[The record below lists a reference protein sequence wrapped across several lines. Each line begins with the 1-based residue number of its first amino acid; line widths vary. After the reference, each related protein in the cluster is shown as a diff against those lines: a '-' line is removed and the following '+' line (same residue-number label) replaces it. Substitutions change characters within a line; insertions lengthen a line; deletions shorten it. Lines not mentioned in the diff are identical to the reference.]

1 MKTDEQQVVRAMCR
15 IRRQRGEVAGD
26 SDNGLHE
33 LFLEFDEAVWK
44 GEAAIPLMS
53 GKYLSVV
60 LLEMLL
66 EQWEWLSNID

>member
-1 MKTDEQQVVRAMCR
+1 MQDPSPE
-15 IRRQRGEVAGD
+15 GEVAGD
-26 SDNGLHE
+26 E

-60 LLEMLL
+60 LLEMLI